1 VAPGEALQLVEFD
14 WIGKFALDLGGE
26 IGQAG
31 PHERG
36 RHLPPLHCH
45 ESDHSWGPLPLV
57 SCGMTD
63 RAPAA
68 VDTDFRE
75 VVRWSTGGNRWLM
88 ALRSRP
94 GKSVD
99 RFLVRWVGW
108 SLITW
113 GYARA
118 AGHRYQPTLLLQT
131 IGARSGLIR
140 TSVLPYY
147 PVGDDVVVC
156 GSNGG
161 GPRDPMWVHN
171 VRSDR
176 HCWLR
181 INRRLVAADARVAV
195 GSERDRLFPVV
206 SQLHPGL
213 QRYQD
218 QASSYGRDV
227 PLVVLTGRRPPG

>member
-1 VAPGEALQLVEFD
+1 
-14 WIGKFALDLGGE
+14 
-26 IGQAG
+26 
-31 PHERG
+31 
-36 RHLPPLHCH
+36 
-45 ESDHSWGPLPLV
+45 
-57 SCGMTD
+57 MTD
-63 RAPAA
+63 RAQAA
-68 VDTDFRE
+68 VDVDFRE
-75 VVRWSTGGNRWLM
+75 IVRWSTGGNKWLI

-118 AGHRYQPTLLLQT
+118 GGHRYQPTLLLQT

-147 PVGDDVVVC
+147 PVGDDLVVC

-171 VRSDR
+171 VRSDG

-181 INRRLVAADARVAV
+181 IKRHLVPADARVAV
-195 GSERDRLFPVV
+195 GAERDRLFPVV
-206 SQLHPGL
+206 SELHPGL

-227 PLVVLTGRRPPG
+227 PLVVLTRRPAR